1 MKKDILIIVCLFSI
15 ALLIRVVNVSHVC
28 LYPDEWSYWIN
39 VNRILANNWVP
50 TAEAVKYTPPFL
62 AYIGAVVTVIFGGE
76 LNTLRMISVILG
88 SLTVPFLY
96 LFGKM
101 IYDRKTGLL
110 AALFLCFS
118 AFHCLW
124 SRVFM
129 LEALTLF
136 FITAFLY
143 FFWLSQRSEGRKSTT
158 YAIIAGAVLG
168 LAIDAKYLPFFLVPA
183 VLLYVLWTERF
194 SFKALLDKRIILIF
208 IFAFLFFLPLL
219 TCLYYVGVGLD
230 PIYFHAVERFEVE
243 TATGRTSSVPLTE
256 LVGTYMEKEA
266 EVLTWGNQVLI
277 SPWKD
282 IFFVSALPLLLIS
295 LFSYLPSLLK
305 KEKESSFLLISVLM
319 LLILLFNCAAYKH
332 YLIYLF
338 PFFLVIISHIAVK
351 SFEHL
356 RKGNS
361 YKKILRVF
369 IISLTVIMLFS
380 SFIVGVTSPYWD
392 EGEYS
397 WAKKAVEHIKSDVTK
412 SGYDEPV
419 LIGWITLWKIIDY
432 STDLS
437 AFNAPDTLILKR
449 TPGEY
454 YVDLE
459 KIDLVKP
466 GYLIVGEDHYNAFF
480 DENVKRE
487 IFEDYKIISSPHTY
501 PQKCYIFKRKSQQPL
516 ELREVSPRDGKNGEL
531 SQDVFKRSV
540 PDVMKIGEVYTAL
553 VQVKNTGDSRTTF
566 TGRVY
571 SDEYTVFVEAISA
584 EDMHE
589 LILDKGS
596 SRILKFKIVPLKE
609 YVGELPITVDLYIKY
624 EEDGTYGKKVD
635 SVSDSVYLIKK

>member
-1 MKKDILIIVCLFSI
+1 MRKDIVIIICLFSI
-15 ALLIRVVNVSHVC
+15 AFLIRVANISNVC

-50 TAEAVKYTPPFL
+50 TAEAVKHTPPFL
-62 AYIGAVVTVIFGGE
+62 AYIGAVVTMIFGGE
-76 LNTLRMISVILG
+76 LNTLRMISVFFG

-96 LFGKM
+96 LFGKT

-124 SRVFM
+124 SRIFM

-136 FITAFLY
+136 FITVFLY
-143 FFWLSQRSEGRKSTT
+143 FFWLSQRSEGRKSII
-158 YAIIAGAVLG
+158 YAIIAGAMMG
-168 LAIDAKYLPFFLVPA
+168 LAFDAKYLPFFLVPA

-219 TCLYYVGVGLD
+219 TCLYYVGVDLD
-230 PIYFHAVERFEVE
+230 PMYYHAVERFEVE
-243 TATGRTSSVPLTE
+243 TATKQTSTIPLNE
-256 LVGTYMEKEA
+256 LLGTCMVKEA
-266 EVLTWGNQVLI
+266 EVLTWGNQILI
-277 SPWKD
+277 PPWKD
-282 IFFVSALPLLLIS
+282 IFFVSALPLLLIA

-305 KEKESSFLLISVLM
+305 REKESSFLLISVLM
-319 LLILLFNCAAYKH
+319 LLIFLFNCAALKH
-332 YLIYLF
+332 YLIYFF
-338 PFFLVIISHIAVK
+338 PFFIIIISHIAVK

-356 RKGNS
+356 RKENS
-361 YKKILRVF
+361 YKKFFRVF
-369 IISLTVIMLFS
+369 IISLTVIILFS
-380 SFIVGVTSPYWD
+380 SFIVGVTSPYRD

-397 WAKKAVEHIKSDVTK
+397 WAKNAVEYIKSDVTK
-412 SGYDEPV
+412 SGNDEPV

-432 STDLS
+432 STDLN
-437 AFNAPDTLILKR
+437 AFKAPDTLILKR

-459 KIDLVKP
+459 KIDRVKP
-466 GYLIVGEDHYNAFF
+466 DYLIVEDHHYNAFF
-480 DENVKRE
+480 DENVKKE
-487 IFEDYKIISSPHTY
+487 IFEGYEIISTHQMY

-516 ELREVSPRDGKNGEL
+516 ELREVLPMDGKNGEL
-531 SQDVFKRSV
+531 SQDMFKRSV
-540 PDVMKIGEVYTAL
+540 PSVIKIGKVYTAL

-571 SDEYTVFVEAISA
+571 SDEYRVFVEAISV

-589 LILDKGS
+589 LTLDKGS

-609 YVGELPITVDLYIKY
+609 YVGELPITVDLYVKY
-624 EEDGTYGKKVD
+624 EEDVTYGKKVD
-635 SVSDSVYLIKK
+635 SVSDCIYLIKK